1 MDNNITNAIINSI
14 KETITKDLD
23 AEYTEYKNKCLE
35 DLDYKL
41 EAKRNDVVR
50 SALNGIDISIMEQQP
65 YSFEPV
71 IQIKIEKKVI
81 LKGE

>member
-14 KETITKDLD
+14 KETIRKDLD

-35 DLDYKL
+35 DLNYKL

-50 SALNGIDISIMEQQP
+50 SALTTI
-65 YSFEPV
+65 
-71 IQIKIEKKVI
+71 
-81 LKGE
+81 